1 MLPLGWSQD
10 LVLDLEE
17 DMPSGQ
23 GPEASIFL
31 DLRQH
36 PCVHV
41 ERPAHTQPLILGW
54 GLPEIS
60 SKNREI
66 KSVLIKSRT
75 GIGVRRVCATCLQP
89 SLCTVNPVQVSAG
102 KP

>member
-41 ERPAHTQPLILGW
+41 EHTAPDPGMGPA
-54 GLPEIS
+54 
-60 SKNREI
+60 RD
-66 KSVLIKSRT
+66 
-75 GIGVRRVCATCLQP
+75 LQ
-89 SLCTVNPVQVSAG
+89 QE
-102 KP
+102 